1 MNKIPWSQK
10 NLIGTIILSFFYTYN
25 SFSLANGWPCGIPQD
40 IVKTKHLFGNKE
52 FPTVEVYKTC
62 DPYIIENMCGC
73 CVCEPFPGEPATF
86 PIELEWANSTYS
98 IDWGEQGPHVV
109 VDRCGPVFPARG
121 IITIKGTSKTI
132 TKEEQYECVY
142 PPETNLD
149 PIYYPVEATVYA
161 SDQHYFA
168 AYFDPN
174 VFKVN
179 GATESPCLV
188 GGEII
193 VSLVSSDC
201 KTLEKALRASVTIC
215 HQKVQSSS
223 VKNGDCNA
231 EDSGCI
237 LPAKQELSNVSTVAT
252 VGVKFVTSD
261 GLNGECSYP
270 SSPSSSSLGG
280 NAPGGRGQGSA
291 CSSGSCGN
299 SNEEGGYNLSVGNA
313 STSVGLALDRALSVY
328 GSPDIRMRYGPYHIE
343 YGSPEINAP
352 GVWLRATHYPYQA
365 VSINYTTVPANPQ
378 DGETIT
384 KVTYAFEVLTEG
396 NRKYHYA
403 YERTGSWM
411 PEYAEH
417 GNPSSGILKTS
428 KKVALED
435 FLEKARGKVQ
445 LKYVTNHQG
454 SRLLDFRYDSN
465 GNLCEQI
472 SYEEYINEQDNVKN
486 GHIVYEYNGS
496 TLTRIWAGKYGEYTN
511 PPTVGRWVDLSY
523 ISGSDGEFYLGAVT
537 PGGCDSCLAPRQYEY
552 GGLRGNQISKIKK
565 MDGTLLASY
574 VYDEKGNLAAYSVG
588 DPLLGNVLKINEW
601 QHGYFE
607 PDDPNGTSGDNML
620 LRRDYVSNTQY
631 RAKVYFADDNG
642 ALIKEI
648 HYHQLQDSPEGWL
661 TGPYSIYRYYHL
673 RDEIN
678 GLRYIT
684 VFPNGNKL
692 VKYYDNYGNV
702 TKIQWDG
709 ATGAEAMY
717 QYEEYSYGGDTR
729 FLVRQE
735 TNAYGGITQYDYE
748 KFQIKNLWEP
758 STDIGIG
765 ESYVRQ
771 VTTYTYD
778 SEGRLVL
785 ERQYDAN
792 GNDVYTK
799 YIYDVAGNLKETI
812 EDYNEANPAQ
822 GLKTTYEYDEYNALV
837 KTTGP
842 SGKVHR
848 KFYST
853 SGLLIAEADYDND
866 LADRAVSAVIYI
878 YQNGKLHRKKT
889 AKMNSP
895 FTFNNVIAQAQGEGA
910 EITWIQEEYEYD
922 DYGRQ
927 TTVIVD
933 AGGTSLRTEYTY
945 NNQGE
950 VIKILYPDR
959 RYKRINRDGR
969 GLVIEEITG
978 VQIADE
984 ENPKATRK
992 FFYDLNGNL
1001 IKDVDPEGVTE
1012 IYQYNNRNQRIRV
1025 RKGK

>member
-1 MNKIPWSQK
+1 
-10 NLIGTIILSFFYTYN
+10 
-25 SFSLANGWPCGIPQD
+25 
-40 IVKTKHLFGNKE
+40 
-52 FPTVEVYKTC
+52 
-62 DPYIIENMCGC
+62 
-73 CVCEPFPGEPATF
+73 
-86 PIELEWANSTYS
+86 
-98 IDWGEQGPHVV
+98 
-109 VDRCGPVFPARG
+109 
-121 IITIKGTSKTI
+121 
-132 TKEEQYECVY
+132 
-142 PPETNLD
+142 
-149 PIYYPVEATVYA
+149 
-161 SDQHYFA
+161 
-168 AYFDPN
+168 
-174 VFKVN
+174 
-179 GATESPCLV
+179 
-188 GGEII
+188 
-193 VSLVSSDC
+193 
-201 KTLEKALRASVTIC
+201 
-215 HQKVQSSS
+215 
-223 VKNGDCNA
+223 
-231 EDSGCI
+231 
-237 LPAKQELSNVSTVAT
+237 
-252 VGVKFVTSD
+252 
-261 GLNGECSYP
+261 
-270 SSPSSSSLGG
+270 
-280 NAPGGRGQGSA
+280 

>member
-1 MNKIPWSQK
+1 M
-10 NLIGTIILSFFYTYN
+10 
-25 SFSLANGWPCGIPQD
+25 A
-40 IVKTKHLFGNKE
+40 H
-52 FPTVEVYKTC
+52 
-62 DPYIIENMCGC
+62 
-73 CVCEPFPGEPATF
+73 
-86 PIELEWANSTYS
+86 
-98 IDWGEQGPHVV
+98 
-109 VDRCGPVFPARG
+109 
-121 IITIKGTSKTI
+121 
-132 TKEEQYECVY
+132 
-142 PPETNLD
+142 
-149 PIYYPVEATVYA
+149 
-161 SDQHYFA
+161 
-168 AYFDPN
+168 
-174 VFKVN
+174 
-179 GATESPCLV
+179 
-188 GGEII
+188 
-193 VSLVSSDC
+193 
-201 KTLEKALRASVTIC
+201 
-215 HQKVQSSS
+215 
-223 VKNGDCNA
+223 
-231 EDSGCI
+231 
-237 LPAKQELSNVSTVAT
+237 
-252 VGVKFVTSD
+252 
-261 GLNGECSYP
+261 
-270 SSPSSSSLGG
+270 
-280 NAPGGRGQGSA
+280 
-291 CSSGSCGN
+291 
-299 SNEEGGYNLSVGNA
+299 
-313 STSVGLALDRALSVY
+313 
-328 GSPDIRMRYGPYHIE
+328 
-343 YGSPEINAP
+343 
-352 GVWLRATHYPYQA
+352 
-365 VSINYTTVPANPQ
+365 
-378 DGETIT
+378 
-384 KVTYAFEVLTEG
+384 
-396 NRKYHYA
+396 
-403 YERTGSWM
+403 
-411 PEYAEH
+411 
-417 GNPSSGILKTS
+417 
-428 KKVALED
+428 
-435 FLEKARGKVQ
+435 
-445 LKYVTNHQG
+445 
-454 SRLLDFRYDSN
+454 
-465 GNLCEQI
+465 
-472 SYEEYINEQDNVKN
+472 
-486 GHIVYEYNGS
+486 
-496 TLTRIWAGKYGEYTN
+496 
-511 PPTVGRWVDLSY
+511 
-523 ISGSDGEFYLGAVT
+523 
-537 PGGCDSCLAPRQYEY
+537 
-552 GGLRGNQISKIKK
+552 
-565 MDGTLLASY
+565 GTLFY
-574 VYDEKGNLAAYSVG
+574 
-588 DPLLGNVLKINEW
+588 
-601 QHGYFE
+601 
-607 PDDPNGTSGDNML
+607 
-620 LRRDYVSNTQY
+620 
-631 RAKVYFADDNG
+631 
-642 ALIKEI
+642 
-648 HYHQLQDSPEGWL
+648 
-661 TGPYSIYRYYHL
+661 YRYYHL

-678 GLRYIT
+678 GYAISRYFLTATNWSSII
-684 VFPNGNKL
+684 
-692 VKYYDNYGNV
+692 DNYGNV

-729 FLVRQE
+729 FWSGRKRMH
-735 TNAYGGITQYDYE
+735 TGITQYDYE

-778 SEGRLVL
+778 SEGRVL